1 MNLGV
6 FQIVVMHVREYEVE
20 GKGKTN
26 LMEEKWDYLI
36 ILDACRYDYF
46 QKVFGNYLR
55 GTLRKARS
63 PASATSEWLKKTFTR
78 RYDDVVYVSANP
90 YINSRGVDVVGFDAR
105 DYFHKIVDVWDFGWN
120 EAVGTVPPEEVN
132 AAAITAT
139 LTHPNKRLIIHYLQ
153 PHAPYISLANHAPE
167 SVLSPDKLRS
177 GVFLL
182 RNPVIRHFWKIL
194 SGESRFLED
203 ALVNKVV
210 WKISRL
216 FGPLPSLPMNDAL
229 RLVGRKGLLRAY
241 EANVRIVLTHVA
253 KLVDRLQGKIVVTS
267 DHGELL
273 GEKNEYY
280 HRPQHYISPLIDVPY
295 LEC

>member
-1 MNLGV
+1 M
-6 FQIVVMHVREYEVE
+6 QMREYMVE

-26 LMEEKWDYLI
+26 LMEEDWDYLI

-46 QKVFGNYLR
+46 QKVYGNYLR
-55 GTLRKARS
+55 GKLRKARS

-78 RYDDVVYVSANP
+78 RYNDVVYVSANP

-105 DYFHKIVDVWDFGWN
+105 DFFHTIIDVWDFGWN

-132 AAAITAT
+132 AAAIDAK
-139 LTHPNKRLIIHYLQ
+139 LTHPDKRLIIHYLQ
-153 PHAPYISLANHAPE
+153 PHAPYISLANKASE
-167 SVLSPDKLRS
+167 SVLSPDKLRA

-182 RNPVIRHFWKIL
+182 RNPVLRYFWNIL
-194 SGESRFLED
+194 SGESRFLKD
-203 ALVNKVV
+203 RFINKVV
-210 WKISRL
+210 WKISGL
-216 FGPLPSLPMNDAL
+216 FAPLPSLPMNDAL
-229 RLVGRKGLLRAY
+229 RLVGRKGLLIAY
-241 EANVRIVLTHVA
+241 EANMRIVLTHVA
-253 KLVDRLQGKIVVTS
+253 KLVDHLQGKIVVTS

-280 HRPQHYISPLIDVPY
+280 HRPHHYISHLIDVPY

>member
-1 MNLGV
+1 MF
-6 FQIVVMHVREYEVE
+6 FQIVVILVREYMVE

-26 LMEEKWDYLI
+26 LMEEDWDYLI

-46 QKVFGNYLR
+46 QKVYGNYLR
-55 GTLRKARS
+55 GKLRKARS

-78 RYDDVVYVSANP
+78 RYNDVVYVSANP

-105 DYFHKIVDVWDFGWN
+105 DYFHTIIDVWDFGWN

-132 AAAITAT
+132 SAAIAAK

-153 PHAPYISLANHAPE
+153 PHAPYISLANKAPE
-167 SVLSPDKLRS
+167 SGLSPDKLRA

-182 RNPVIRHFWKIL
+182 RNPVLRYFWNIL
-194 SGESRFLED
+194 SGESRFLKD
-203 ALVNKVV
+203 MFVNKVV
-210 WKISRL
+210 WKISGL
-216 FGPLPSLPMNDAL
+216 FAPLPSLPMNDAL

-241 EANVRIVLTHVA
+241 EANMRIVLTQVA
-253 KLVDRLQGKIVVTS
+253 KLVDHLQGKIVVTS

-280 HRPQHYISPLIDVPY
+280 HRPHHYISHLIDVPY

>member
-1 MNLGV
+1 
-6 FQIVVMHVREYEVE
+6 VRDYAVE

-26 LMEEKWDYLI
+26 LMAETWDYLI

-46 QKVFGNYLR
+46 QKVYGNYLR

-78 RYDDVVYVSANP
+78 RYNDVIYVSANP

-105 DYFHKIVDVWDFGWN
+105 DHFHKIVDVWDFGWD
-120 EAVGTVPPEEVN
+120 ETVGTVPPEEVN
-132 AAAITAT
+132 EAAITAT
-139 LTHPNKRLIIHYLQ
+139 LTHPDKRLIIHYLQ
-153 PHAPYISLANHAPE
+153 PHAPYISIANHAPE

-182 RNPVIRHFWKIL
+182 RNPVIRYFWKIL
-194 SGESRFLED
+194 SGESRFLKD
-203 ALVNKVV
+203 ALINRVV
-210 WKISRL
+210 WKIGRL
-216 FGPLPSLPMNDAL
+216 FGPLPSLPMDDAL
-229 RLVGRKGLLRAY
+229 RLVGQKGLLRAY
-241 EANVRIVLTHVA
+241 ESNVRLVLKHVA
-253 KLVDRLQGKIVVTS
+253 KLMDRLQGKIVVTS

-280 HRPQHYISPLIDVPY
+280 HRPQHYISHLIDVPY

>member
-1 MNLGV
+1 MF
-6 FQIVVMHVREYEVE
+6 FQIVVILVREYMVE

-26 LMEEKWDYLI
+26 LMEEDWDYLI

-46 QKVFGNYLR
+46 QKVYGNYLR
-55 GTLRKARS
+55 GKLRKARS

-78 RYDDVVYVSANP
+78 RYNDVVYVSANP

-105 DYFHKIVDVWDFGWN
+105 DYFHTIIDVWDFGWN

-132 AAAITAT
+132 AAAIDAK
-139 LTHPNKRLIIHYLQ
+139 LTHPDKRLIIHYLQ
-153 PHAPYISLANHAPE
+153 PHAPYISLANKAPE
-167 SVLSPDKLRS
+167 SVLSPDKLRA

-182 RNPVIRHFWKIL
+182 RNPVLRYFWNIL
-194 SGESRFLED
+194 SGESRFLKNIF
-203 ALVNKVV
+203 VNKVV
-210 WKISRL
+210 WKISGL

-229 RLVGRKGLLRAY
+229 RLVGRKGLLIAY
-241 EANVRIVLTHVA
+241 EANMRIVLTHVA
-253 KLVDRLQGKIVVTS
+253 KLVDHLQGKIVVTS

-280 HRPQHYISPLIDVPY
+280 HRPHHYISYLIDVPY

>member
-1 MNLGV
+1 
-6 FQIVVMHVREYEVE
+6 
-20 GKGKTN
+20 
-26 LMEEKWDYLI
+26 MEEKWDYLI

-46 QKVFGNYLR
+46 QKVYGNYLR

-63 PASATSEWLKKTFTR
+63 PASATSEWLKKMFTR
-78 RYDDVVYVSANP
+78 RYNDVVYVSANP

-105 DYFHKIVDVWDFGWN
+105 DYFHKIVDVWDSGWN
-120 EAVGTVPPEEVN
+120 DVVGTVPPEEVN

-139 LTHPNKRLIIHYLQ
+139 LMHPDKRLIIHYLQ
-153 PHAPYISLANHAPE
+153 PHAPYISLANRAPE
-167 SVLSPDKLRS
+167 AVLSPDKLRS

-182 RNPVIRHFWKIL
+182 QNRVIRHFWKIL
-194 SGESRFLED
+194 SGESRFFKSV
-203 ALVNKVV
+203 LVNRVV
-210 WKISRL
+210 WKIGRL
-216 FGPLPSLPMNDAL
+216 FVPLPSLPMDDAL

-241 EANVRIVLTHVA
+241 EANVRIVLKNVA
-253 KLVDRLQGKIVVTS
+253 KLVNRLQGKIVVTS

-280 HRPQHYISPLIDVPY
+280 HRPQHYISHLIDVPY

>member
-1 MNLGV
+1 MNLGNL
-6 FQIVVMHVREYEVE
+6 QTVVMHVRDYAVE

-46 QKVFGNYLR
+46 QKVYGNYLW

-63 PASATSEWLKKTFTR
+63 PASATSEWLKKTFTS
-78 RYDDVVYVSANP
+78 RYNDVVYVSANP

-105 DYFHKIVDVWDFGWN
+105 DHFHKIVDVWDFGWN
-120 EAVGTVPPEEVN
+120 ETVGTVPPEEVN
-132 AAAITAT
+132 AATITAT
-139 LTHPNKRLIIHYLQ
+139 LTHPDKRLIIHYLQ
-153 PHAPYISLANHAPE
+153 PHAPYISLANHASE
-167 SVLSPDKLRS
+167 AVLTPDKLRS

-182 RNPVIRHFWKIL
+182 RNRVIRHFWKLL
-194 SGESRFLED
+194 SGESRFFKG
-203 ALVNKVV
+203 ALINRVV
-210 WKISRL
+210 WKIGRL
-216 FGPLPSLPMNDAL
+216 FGPLPSLPMDDAL
-229 RLVGRKGLLRAY
+229 QLVGRKGLLRAY
-241 EANVRIVLTHVA
+241 EANVRIVLKHVA
-253 KLVDRLQGKIVVTS
+253 KLIDRLQGKIVVTS

-280 HRPQHYISPLIDVPY
+280 HRPQYYISHLIDVPY